1 MTTKQIISAKIIAA
15 MAQGMTID
23 QAIDSVC
30 GAGTYA
36 NLTSDLY
43 DALRAKQGL

>member
-1 MTTKQIISAKIIAA
+1 MTTDQIISAKIIAA

-23 QAIDSVC
+23 QAIDSVF

-36 NLTSDLY
+36 KLASDLY
-43 DALRAKQGL
+43 DSLRAA